1 MRVRDRIREGVESNA
16 RLTASTALVL
26 LVLLAAEGA
35 TILSLRSLLTPHIF
49 IGMMLIPPI
58 LLKIGST
65 GWRFVRYYAGSPA
78 YREKGAP
85 PPLLRLLGPVVVVL
99 TVAVVASG
107 VGLVY
112 APRTWLDQL
121 LTLHKASFIL
131 CFAAMT
137 IHVLGHIIETARL
150 APADLVRRTRRD
162 VAGAGPRTWAV
173 AGSVALGLLIA
184 IATYGHTGS
193 FLFAHGGH

>member
-1 MRVRDRIREGVESNA
+1 
-16 RLTASTALVL
+16 VL

-35 TILSLRSLLTPHIF
+35 TILRVRSLLTPHIF

-65 GWRFVRYYAGSPA
+65 GWRFVRYYRGSPA
-78 YREKGAP
+78 YREKGP
-85 PPLLRLLGPVVVVL
+85 PPALLRLLGPFVAVL

-112 APRTWLDQL
+112 APRSWRDQL
-121 LTLHKASFIL
+121 ITLHKASFIL
-131 CFAAMT
+131 WFAAMT
-137 IHVLGHIIETARL
+137 IHVLGHIIDTARL

-162 VAGAGPRTWAV
+162 VAGAGARTWAV
-173 AGSVALGLLIA
+173 VGSVVAGLLLA
-184 IATYGHTGS
+184 VATYGHTGS
-193 FLFAHGGH
+193 FVFAHGGR